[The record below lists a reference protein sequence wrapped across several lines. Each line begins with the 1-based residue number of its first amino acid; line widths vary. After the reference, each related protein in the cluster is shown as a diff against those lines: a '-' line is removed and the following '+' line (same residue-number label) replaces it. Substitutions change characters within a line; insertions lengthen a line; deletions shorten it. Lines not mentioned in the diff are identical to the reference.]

1 MKNPSATN
9 GRNPGG
15 NAEMLFQVTASV
27 NTTYPTYICDGIPYL
42 DVTMFFRNFATEA
55 DSSTIFRMNIPS
67 VTQVTPTFSFSFRA
81 TSQKNRATKLNSLNK
96 KQNI

>member
-67 VTQVTPTFSFSFRA
+67 VTQE
-81 TSQKNRATKLNSLNK
+81 TSTTAINNDVSD
-96 KQNI
+96 IYF